1 MVESQFRQRQTKL
14 AEEASHHDL
23 GAILLNPGPDLVYL
37 TGLEFH
43 LMERPVLAVFPAKGE
58 PLLIL
63 PELESAKVS
72 GLGFAI
78 KPYFYGEDQSTWPDV
93 IRKALGDTGLS
104 ATRLGVIPRRLR
116 LLEYNFLT
124 EACPQLDFQSAQEA
138 ISRLRIVKSSEE
150 AELMAEAARVAEC
163 ALAAVL
169 PLIQP
174 GITEKALASKLVSR
188 LYHEGSD
195 PELPFYPIV
204 SFAENTANPHAAP
217 TDRVLHDG
225 DLVLFDW
232 GASIGGYFSDIT
244 RTFALGDPHPELE
257 QIAQFVR
264 EANRAGR
271 AAVKPG
277 VPASQVDRAAREV
290 IEAAGYG
297 EYFTHRT
304 GHGLGRE
311 AHEEPYISQFDQTVL
326 EPGMT
331 FTIEPGIYLPGR
343 GGVRIEDNLLVTPEG
358 GRSLTGMPRGLT
370 KLVVESST
378 QNRSINPS

>member
-1 MVESQFRQRQTKL
+1 MVESLYNQRQKHL
-14 AEEASHHDL
+14 AAEASRHDL
-23 GAILLNPGPDLVYL
+23 EAILLNPGPDLIYL

-43 LMERPVLAVFPAKGE
+43 LMERPVLAVFPVKAD
-58 PLLIL
+58 PILIL
-63 PELESAKVS
+63 PELENAKVAD
-72 GLGFAI
+72 LDYTI
-78 KPYFYGEDQSTWPDV
+78 KLYFYNEDQSTWPGV
-93 IRKALGDTGLS
+93 IQKALGDADLS
-104 ATRLGVIPRRLR
+104 SANVGIIPRWLR
-116 LLEYNFLT
+116 MLEYNFLT
-124 EACPQLDFQSAQEA
+124 NACPQLDFHSAQEV
-138 ISRLRIVKSSEE
+138 ITRLRVVKSSEE
-150 AELMAEAARVAEC
+150 TALMAEAARVAEC

-174 GITEKALASKLVSR
+174 GITEKALASRLVSR

-204 SFAENTANPHAAP
+204 SFGENTANPHAVP
-217 TDRVLHDG
+217 TDRGLHDG
-225 DLVLFDW
+225 DLVLVDW
-232 GASIGGYFSDIT
+232 GASKGGYFSDIT
-244 RTFALGDPHPELE
+244 RTFVLGDPHPELE
-257 QIAQFVR
+257 QIAHFVW

-277 VPASQVDRAAREV
+277 IPASQVDQAAREV

-304 GHGLGRE
+304 GHGLGME
-311 AHEEPYISQFDQTVL
+311 AHEEPYISPFDQTIL

-331 FTIEPGIYLPGR
+331 FTVEPGIYLPGR

-370 KLVVESST
+370 QLAVET
-378 QNRSINPS
+378 QH